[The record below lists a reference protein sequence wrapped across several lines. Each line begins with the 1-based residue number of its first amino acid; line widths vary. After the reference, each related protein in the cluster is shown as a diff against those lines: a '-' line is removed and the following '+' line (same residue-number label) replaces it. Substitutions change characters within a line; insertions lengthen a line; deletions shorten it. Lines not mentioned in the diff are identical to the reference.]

1 MDNKIQNIVLK
12 SLMGLII
19 FLGTL
24 FTIWVVMSGDPGN
37 MSDVELEQLAIKE
50 VKTNS
55 IADLITSNVI
65 LLDSFKLANR
75 KYEGKDSLAII
86 ADLDTLKLDNFLVQ
100 QDLTTWIY
108 SRGKK
113 IKNEKQEITY
123 NAVSLVI
130 DFTTWVFYL
139 TIILVVASVG
149 YLFTVDAKKAAI
161 NMAGILGVIGFILII
176 FYTAGSDVPQEY
188 VAAETLK
195 GVADEDRSFTE
206 GNWQFASA
214 ALTSTVV
221 LTVIAL
227 LGWIGGTVMKVFK

>member
-37 MSDVELEQLAIKE
+37 MSDVELEQLAIQKAKSE
-50 VKTNS
+50 NLQKS
-55 IADLITSNVI
+55 MSQL
-65 LLDSFKLANR
+65 
-75 KYEGKDSLAII
+75 
-86 ADLDTLKLDNFLVQ
+86 DLDQWLRDTAKE
-100 QDLTTWIY
+100 I
-108 SRGKK
+108 K
-113 IKNEKQEITY
+113 IEKEKATFS
-123 NAVSLVI
+123 AVSLVI
-130 DFTTWVFYL
+130 DFTKYIFYF
-139 TIILVVASVG
+139 TILLVVASVG

>member
-37 MSDVELEQLAIKE
+37 MSDVELEQLAIQKAKSE
-50 VKTNS
+50 NLQKS
-55 IADLITSNVI
+55 MSQL
-65 LLDSFKLANR
+65 
-75 KYEGKDSLAII
+75 
-86 ADLDTLKLDNFLVQ
+86 DLDQWLRDTAKE
-100 QDLTTWIY
+100 I
-108 SRGKK
+108 K
-113 IKNEKQEITY
+113 IEKEKATFS
-123 NAVSLVI
+123 AVSLVI
-130 DFTTWVFYL
+130 DFTKYIFYF
-139 TIILVVASVG
+139 TILLVVASVG

-161 NMAGILGVIGFILII
+161 NMAGLLGVIGFILII

>member
-37 MSDVELEQLAIKE
+37 MSDVELEQLAIQKAKSE
-50 VKTNS
+50 NLQES
-55 IADLITSNVI
+55 MSQL
-65 LLDSFKLANR
+65 
-75 KYEGKDSLAII
+75 
-86 ADLDTLKLDNFLVQ
+86 DLDQWLRDTAKE
-100 QDLTTWIY
+100 
-108 SRGKK
+108 
-113 IKNEKQEITY
+113 IKTEKEKATFS
-123 NAVSLVI
+123 AVSLVI
-130 DFTTWVFYL
+130 DFTKYIFYF
-139 TIILVVASVG
+139 TILLVVASVG

-161 NMAGILGVIGFILII
+161 NIAGILGVIGFILII

-221 LTVIAL
+221 LTVVAL

>member
-12 SLMGLII
+12 SVMGLII

-37 MSDVELEQLAIKE
+37 MSDVELEQLAIQKAKSE
-50 VKTNS
+50 NLQES
-55 IADLITSNVI
+55 MSQI
-65 LLDSFKLANR
+65 
-75 KYEGKDSLAII
+75 
-86 ADLDTLKLDNFLVQ
+86 DLDQWLRDTAKE
-100 QDLTTWIY
+100 
-108 SRGKK
+108 
-113 IKNEKQEITY
+113 IKTEREKATFS
-123 NAVSLVI
+123 AVSLVI
-130 DFTTWVFYL
+130 DFTQYIFYF
-139 TIILVVASVG
+139 TILLVVASVG

-161 NMAGILGVIGFILII
+161 NMAGVVGVVGFILIV

-214 ALTSTVV
+214 ALTSTVILV
-221 LTVIAL
+221 GVAL
-227 LGWIGGTVMKVFK
+227 LGWIGGTATKVFK

>member
-12 SLMGLII
+12 SVMGLII

-37 MSDVELEQLAIKE
+37 MSDVELEQLAIQKAKSE
-50 VKTNS
+50 NLQES
-55 IADLITSNVI
+55 MSQL
-65 LLDSFKLANR
+65 
-75 KYEGKDSLAII
+75 
-86 ADLDTLKLDNFLVQ
+86 DLDQWLRDTAKE
-100 QDLTTWIY
+100 
-108 SRGKK
+108 
-113 IKNEKQEITY
+113 IKTEKEKATFS
-123 NAVSLVI
+123 AVSLVI
-130 DFTTWVFYL
+130 DFTKYIFYF
-139 TIILVVASVG
+139 TILLVVASVG

-161 NMAGILGVIGFILII
+161 NMAGILGVVGFILII

-214 ALTSTVV
+214 ALTSTVI
-221 LTVIAL
+221 LTVVAL
-227 LGWIGGTVMKVFK
+227 LGWIGGTVMKIFK

>member
-12 SLMGLII
+12 SVMGLII

-37 MSDVELEQLAIKE
+37 MSDVELEQLAIQKAKSE
-50 VKTNS
+50 NLQES
-55 IADLITSNVI
+55 MSQL
-65 LLDSFKLANR
+65 
-75 KYEGKDSLAII
+75 
-86 ADLDTLKLDNFLVQ
+86 DLDQWLRDTAKE
-100 QDLTTWIY
+100 
-108 SRGKK
+108 
-113 IKNEKQEITY
+113 IKTEREKATFS
-123 NAVSLVI
+123 AVSLVI
-130 DFTTWVFYL
+130 DFTQYIFYF
-139 TIILVVASVG
+139 TIILVIASVG

-161 NMAGILGVIGFILII
+161 NMAGIVGVVGFILIV

-214 ALTSTVV
+214 ALTSTVILV
-221 LTVIAL
+221 GVAVF
-227 LGWIGGTVMKVFK
+227 GWIGGTVTKMFK

>member
-12 SLMGLII
+12 SVMGLII

-37 MSDVELEQLAIKE
+37 MSDVELEQLAIQKAKSE
-50 VKTNS
+50 NLQES
-55 IADLITSNVI
+55 MSQL
-65 LLDSFKLANR
+65 
-75 KYEGKDSLAII
+75 
-86 ADLDTLKLDNFLVQ
+86 DLDQWLRDTAKE
-100 QDLTTWIY
+100 
-108 SRGKK
+108 
-113 IKNEKQEITY
+113 IKTEREKATFS
-123 NAVSLVI
+123 AVSLVI
-130 DFTTWVFYL
+130 DFTQYIFYF
-139 TIILVVASVG
+139 TIILVIASVG

-161 NMAGILGVIGFILII
+161 NMAGIVGVVGFILIV

-214 ALTSTVV
+214 ALTSTVILV
-221 LTVIAL
+221 GVAL
-227 LGWIGGTVMKVFK
+227 LGWIGGTVTKMFK